1 MTLTDQI
8 FSLRDEAYQQ
18 FQAKLIPNIDAET
31 IIGVRTPDLRKLA
44 RQISDKKSFLNTLPH
59 TYFEENQLQALIL
72 NEEKDFLTVI
82 HAVDVFLPYID
93 NWATCDLLRPK
104 VFAKHREEL
113 LPYIRRWLN
122 SGHVYTIRFGIE
134 MLMCH
139 FLYDSFDPEY
149 PELVTSVSHSDYY
162 VRMMVAWYFAT
173 ALAKQ
178 YDAVLPY
185 ITGYRLE
192 RWTHNKAIQ
201 KAVESYRITPEQK
214 AYLKQFRM
222 K

>member
-139 FLYDSFDPEY
+139 FLDDSFDPEY